1 MNITG
6 NPLVTIDM
14 KNNPEAF
21 AKAIIDLIDNPNKRD
36 ELGKKALNQF
46 QKEHSFEVYS
56 YRMDKFLELAS

>member
-1 MNITG
+1 
-6 NPLVTIDM
+6 M

-36 ELGKKALNQF
+36 ELGKKALTQF